1 MELLESE
8 GRVTVVL
15 DDRGKVIL
23 VSEGEMDGVVDA
35 LEKEGRMSLSRLRSV
50 CDSIIEL
57 GAKCCVCCECVEK

>member
-1 MELLESE
+1 M
-8 GRVTVVL
+8 VL

-23 VSEGEMDGVVDA
+23 VSEGEMDGVVEA

-57 GAKCCVCCECVEK
+57 GAKCCVCCECC

>member
-1 MELLESE
+1 MELLENE

-57 GAKCCVCCECVEK
+57 GATCGVCCECC

>member
-1 MELLESE
+1 M
-8 GRVTVVL
+8 TVVL

-50 CDSIIEL
+50 CDSIIDL
-57 GAKCCVCCECVEK
+57 GAKCCVCC